1 MLKDS
6 VGPYSQSMTT
16 SSEVRA
22 VRGDRRRQTRQ
33 ARYREIEQ
41 YLRELVASAKPGDRL
56 PSEAQ
61 LCARFGVSR
70 MTVRQ
75 ALGELERDGSIE
87 RSQGRGTTV
96 AVRPM
101 HRVAGVFLSFSE
113 EMGRRGLKPSSRLI
127 SATFDQPRPVEIADL
142 RLRQGDRV
150 VRIVRV
156 RLADGVPVALED
168 AALPERYAFV
178 LEADLT
184 TGSLHKALEQR
195 GTVASRATGTIHARL
210 ARSSEVSL
218 LDLPPSAALL
228 VETRLLFD
236 QNGLPFERTETRYV
250 ADRYVIDVVHTH
262 P

>member
-1 MLKDS
+1 VTKRQ
-6 VGPYSQSMTT
+6 GP
-16 SSEVRA
+16 SSGVEISA
-22 VRGDRRRQTRQ
+22 QHRGRTRE
-33 ARYREIEQ
+33 ARYREIER
-41 YLRELVASAKPGDRL
+41 YLRELIASAKPGDRL

-87 RSQGRGTTV
+87 RSQGRGTLV

-101 HRVAGVFLSFSE
+101 HRVPGVFLSFSE
-113 EMGRRGLKPSSRLI
+113 EMERRGLKPSSRLI
-127 SATFDQPRPVEIADL
+127 SAGLEHARPTEVADL
-142 RLRQGDRV
+142 RLGHQDRV

-168 AALPERYAFV
+168 AALPERYTFV
-178 LEADLT
+178 LDADLT
-184 TGSLHKALEQR
+184 NGSLHKALEAR
-195 GTVASRATGTIHARL
+195 GTIASRAVGTIHARL
-210 ARSSEVSL
+210 ARSSEVGL
-218 LDLPPSAALL
+218 LDLPPNAALL